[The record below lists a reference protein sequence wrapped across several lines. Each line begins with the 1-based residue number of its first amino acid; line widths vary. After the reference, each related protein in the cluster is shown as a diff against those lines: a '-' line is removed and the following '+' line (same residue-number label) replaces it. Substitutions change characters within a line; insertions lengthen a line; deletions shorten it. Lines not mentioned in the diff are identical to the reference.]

1 MIAELGHFALALAT
15 ALALAQAILPMVGA
29 RLGEARGAA
38 LMEAGPAAA
47 AGVLLFVTIAFGCLM
62 HAFIVSDFSVAN
74 VVQNS
79 HSLKPM
85 LYKISG
91 TWGNHEGSLLLWILM
106 LALCAAAVAAF
117 GRHLPAVLRADV
129 LAVLGMIALGFLLFT
144 LLTSNPF
151 ERVWPLPEEGRDLNP
166 LLQDPGL
173 AFHPPFLYAG
183 YVGFSIAFAF
193 ACAALIEGRVDAA
206 WGRWVRPWALGAW
219 AMLTIGIAMG
229 SWWAYYELGW
239 GGFWFW
245 DPVENASFMPWLLGT
260 ALLHSAIVVE
270 KREALKVWTILLSIL
285 TFSLSLL
292 GTFLVRS
299 GILNSVHSFATDPSR
314 GVFILALLVVA
325 VGGSLALFAWRAPK
339 LVPQGAFAPISRE
352 GALVLNNVL
361 LASSCAAV
369 FVGTLYPLF
378 AELAFDAKLTV
389 GPPFFN
395 ATFGPMM
402 VPLIAALPFG
412 AMLAWKRGDLLGAM
426 QRLYV
431 VAGIAVLVLV
441 LGLWWSGSRVLPALG
456 LAASAW
462 VILGALWELGQRIR
476 LGREPFGAAMSRLA
490 GLPGSAVGMT
500 IAHIGFGI
508 TVAGVSGMGL
518 AEEKLSLL
526 RPGETM
532 TVAGTTVR
540 FESLSRAPGPN
551 FLADRATLSV
561 LDSASNVRFTMA
573 PEKRFFPSQ
582 RMSTTEAAIRTNGMA
597 DLYAVLG
604 DTAEGGAAV
613 IRLHHN
619 PLAPWIWGGSVIMA
633 LGGGISLADR
643 RHRIGAPARRK
654 IPATA

>member
-1 MIAELGHFALALAT
+1 MIAELGHFALALACAM
-15 ALALAQAILPMVGA
+15 ALALSVLPLVGA
-29 RLGEARGAA
+29 RLGEQRGAA
-38 LMEAGPAAA
+38 LMEAGPASA
-47 AGVLLFVTIAFGCLM
+47 AGLLLFVAIAFGCLM
-62 HAFIVSDFSVAN
+62 HAYVTSDFSVAN

-85 LYKISG
+85 IYKISG
-91 TWGNHEGSLLLWILM
+91 TWGNHEGSLVLWVLM
-106 LALCAAAVAAF
+106 LALCAASVAAF

-129 LAVLGMIALGFLLFT
+129 LAILGMIAFGFLLFT

-151 ERVWPLPEEGRDLNP
+151 QRVWPLPEEGRDLNP

-183 YVGFSIAFAF
+183 YVGFAISFAF

-219 AMLTIGIAMG
+219 ALLTIGIAMG

-260 ALLHSAIVVE
+260 ALLHCAIVVE
-270 KREALKVWTILLSIL
+270 KREALKVWTILLAIL

-299 GILNSVHSFATDPSR
+299 GILNSVHSFATDPTR
-314 GVFILALLVVA
+314 GVFILALLVIA
-325 VGGSLALFAWRAPK
+325 VGGSLALFAWRAPA
-339 LVPQGAFAPISRE
+339 LAPQGAFAPISRE

-378 AELAFDAKLTV
+378 AEMLFDAKLTV

-412 AMLAWKRGDLLGAM
+412 AMLAWKRGDLSGAM
-426 QRLYV
+426 QRLWV
-431 VAGIAVLVLV
+431 AAGIAALVLV
-441 LGLWWSGSRVLPALG
+441 AGLWWSGARILPALG
-456 LAASAW
+456 LAAAAW
-462 VILGALWELGQRIR
+462 ILCGALVELGQRIG
-476 LGREPFGAAMSRLA
+476 LGRVALGDSLRRLA
-490 GLPGSAVGMT
+490 ALPGAAVGMT
-500 IAHIGFGI
+500 IAHAGMGI
-508 TVAGVSGMGL
+508 TVAGLSGMGL
-518 AEEKLSLL
+518 AQEKLALL

-532 TVAGTTVR
+532 QVAGTTVR

-551 FLADRATLSV
+551 FVADRATLSV
-561 LDSASNVRFTMA
+561 LDGAGQVRFTLA

-582 RMSTTEAAIRTNGMA
+582 RMSTTEAAIHTTGMS

-604 DTAEGGAAV
+604 DVAEGGAAV

-619 PLAPWIWGGSVIMA
+619 PLAPWIWAGAVVMA
-633 LGGGISLADR
+633 LGGGVSLADR
-643 RHRIGAPARRK
+643 RHRVGAPSRRRVAQ
-654 IPATA
+654 PA